1 VTIKKTLLSS
11 GTVLT
16 VGSAAVM
23 IAVPPDFTC
32 PAAIHCQVAIQ
43 HDLPH
48 VPEREPRPV
57 QTVQPITVVSSVAA
71 SSMTMPLLTQ
81 NIVTRLRRA

>member
-32 PAAIHCQVAIQ
+32 PAGIHCQVAI
-43 HDLPH
+43 
-48 VPEREPRPV
+48 
-57 QTVQPITVVSSVAA
+57 
-71 SSMTMPLLTQ
+71 
-81 NIVTRLRRA
+81 